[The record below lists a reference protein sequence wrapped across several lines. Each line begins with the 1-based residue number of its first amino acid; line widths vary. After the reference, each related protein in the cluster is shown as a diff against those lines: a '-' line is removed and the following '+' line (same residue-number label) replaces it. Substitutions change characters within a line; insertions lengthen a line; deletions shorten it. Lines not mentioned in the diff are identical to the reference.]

1 MTERAQKFGRPR
13 IRLDGETEQ
22 EPLRNLELWDLVLL
36 YSKALKGT
44 QVLTPMAHC
53 VVPASIATAPLRRW

>member
-1 MTERAQKFGRPR
+1 MMTERSQKFGRPR
-13 IRLDGETEQ
+13 IKLEGETEQ

-44 QVLTPMAHC
+44 RLDAMLWILYR
-53 VVPASIATAPLRRW
+53 VVPLEVFID